1 MKLVLLCIQNPR
13 ISGDEAI
20 IFVFLGLK
28 KQIRRKMELKETEE
42 TQNRK
47 KKTNFDSTMPKP
59 RKILKTKSLKKIIN
73 KAKTEKGLG
82 LRYRNELR

>member
-1 MKLVLLCIQNPR
+1 
-13 ISGDEAI
+13 
-20 IFVFLGLK
+20 
-28 KQIRRKMELKETEE
+28 MELKETEE

>member
-47 KKTNFDSTMPKP
+47 KKLISIPQCRNP
-59 RKILKTKSLKKIIN
+59 
-73 KAKTEKGLG
+73 EKFSK
-82 LRYRNELR
+82 RSHSKR